1 MILIDNV
8 SKIYSSGGNETT
20 ALDKVNIT
28 INDGEFISILGMSG
42 SGKTTLLNLIGG
54 LDNPTSGKIVID
66 NVNFSEMTDKEGSDF
81 RNKNIGY
88 IFQMF
93 YLEPSF
99 TVYENVSIP
108 LIINGKKK
116 KEYDV
121 RVYELL
127 KKVSLD
133 DKANKLVSN
142 LSGGEKQRVCIARA
156 LANDPKYI
164 LADEPTG
171 SLDSQN
177 GEIVLEYL
185 KYLNFLGKTI
195 IFITHNEEF
204 ANKYSSRIIKLKDGK
219 IINHENT

>member
-1 MILIDNV
+1 
-8 SKIYSSGGNETT
+8 
-20 ALDKVNIT
+20 
-28 INDGEFISILGMSG
+28 MSG
-42 SGKTTLLNLIGG
+42 SEKTTLLNLIGG

-66 NVNFSEMTDKEGSDF
+66 NVNFSEMTDKEGSAF

-99 TVYENVSIP
+99 TAYENVSIP

-121 RVYELL
+121 RVHELL

-156 LANDPKYI
+156 LA
-164 LADEPTG
+164 DEPTG

-185 KYLNFLGKTI
+185 KYMNFEESNRVGKLLDMCDLSRYYI
-195 IFITHNEEF
+195 KIDPGLSIFQYALFGVSIFILFISILNLLHIILYIEETQIRFLDMCQAIGLEKKNEDYTH
-204 ANKYSSRIIKLKDGK
+204 
-219 IINHENT
+219 